1 MRPRTPLEWRM
12 PFWRN
17 ITFFRPRLAKMA
29 ATLKPVMM
37 QASYSRK
44 AEELISKFG
53 REIAEISLKYIS
65 WSLMIAALQFAY
77 IKSGNK
83 SLSILLIIIKIM
95 LWIFLYC
102 NVMRLDYLFFSP
114 ARMPVRIGASVIFAV
129 LNVIVIQGLY
139 IGGIFLSDAVIKAIV
154 DLQLLR

>member
-1 MRPRTPLEWRM
+1 M

-29 ATLKPVMM
+29 ATLKSVM

-44 AEELISKFG
+44 AEELISGFG

-77 IKSGNK
+77 IKSGNR
-83 SLSILLIIIKIM
+83 SLSVMLIIIKIM
-95 LWIFLYC
+95 LWIFLYF

-114 ARMPVRIGASVIFAV
+114 GRMPVRIGAYVIF
-129 LNVIVIQGLY
+129 
-139 IGGIFLSDAVIKAIV
+139 VIKAIV

>member
-1 MRPRTPLEWRM
+1 
-12 PFWRN
+12 
-17 ITFFRPRLAKMA
+17 MA
-29 ATLKPVMM
+29 ATLKPVM
-37 QASYSRK
+37 QASSTYSRR
-44 AEELISKFG
+44 AEELISGFG
-53 REIAEISLKYIS
+53 REVAEISLKYIS

-83 SLSILLIIIKIM
+83 SLSIMLIIIKIM

-102 NVMRLDYLFFSP
+102 NVMRLDYIFFSP
-114 ARMPVRIGASVIFAV
+114 ERIPVRIGTSVIFAV
-129 LNVIVIQGLY
+129 LNIIVVQGLF